1 MIQHY
6 KREMVLWAFYL
17 SFKKSNYIQ
26 MKQLF
31 AILLLLIWSAG
42 CKTKEDKPASE
53 TVKTIVEPVRII
65 AIGRVEPEVKITAI
79 GSEVNGL
86 VKEIYVL
93 AGDSVK
99 KGQLLVEF
107 RHDYEDAKLVQ
118 TNSKVATQN
127 AEIQNIQAQ
136 ITSAKIKSENLKT
149 KYERLQKIFEQ
160 GAETKQNADNAK
172 ADYDQAA
179 KDIDRLNAALQSAQS
194 KLNEI
199 SVDAKVI
206 AIDVERRKV
215 RAPSDGVVLTM
226 DLTEGSA
233 ATTEKPLFDFAPNS
247 ALTVLCEV
255 DELWTNKLKLGQKA
269 VIRTQGTDDKLAEG
283 EVVSLSPYLKKKS
296 LFSDDSS
303 NMEDRRV
310 REVRIRLIGN
320 SSLLINS
327 RVEAVIELE
336 KTN

>member
-1 MIQHY
+1 
-6 KREMVLWAFYL
+6 
-17 SFKKSNYIQ
+17 

-31 AILLLLIWSAG
+31 AILLVLIGFSA
-42 CKTKEDKPASE
+42 CKTKEDKPAAE
-53 TVKTIVEPVRII
+53 PVKTIVEPVRII

-79 GSEVNGL
+79 GSEVNGV
-86 VKEIYVL
+86 VKKIYAF
-93 AGDSVK
+93 AGDSVR

-107 RHDYEDAKLVQ
+107 GHDYEDAKLVQ

-160 GAETKQNADNAK
+160 GAETKQNVDNAK

-199 SVDAKVI
+199 SADAKVT

-215 RAPSDGVVLTM
+215 KAPSDGVVLNM

-255 DELWTNKLKLGQKA
+255 DELWVNKLKLGQKA
-269 VIRTQGTDDKLAEG
+269 VIRTQGTDDKLGDG
-283 EVVSLSPYLKKKS
+283 EVVYLSPYLKKKS
-296 LFSDDSS
+296 LFSDDTS

-310 REVRIRLIGN
+310 REVRIRLTGN
-320 SSLLINS
+320 APLLINS

-336 KTN
+336 KKN

>member
-1 MIQHY
+1 
-6 KREMVLWAFYL
+6 
-17 SFKKSNYIQ
+17 

-31 AILLLLIWSAG
+31 TILLVLVGFAS
-42 CKTKEDKPASE
+42 CKTKDEKPAADS
-53 TVKTIVEPVRII
+53 VKTVVEPVRII

-79 GSEVNGL
+79 GSEVNG
-86 VKEIYVL
+86 VIKRIYVH
-93 AGDSVK
+93 AGDTVK
-99 KGQLLVEF
+99 KGQLLVEYG
-107 RHDYEDAKLVQ
+107 HDYEDAKLVQ
-118 TNSKVATQN
+118 TNSKLATQN

-136 ITSAKIKSENLKT
+136 INSARIKSENLKI
-149 KYERLQKIFEQ
+149 KCERLQKIFEQ

-172 ADYDQAA
+172 ADYDQSA

-199 SVDAKVI
+199 SADAKVM
-206 AIDVERRKV
+206 AIDIDRRKV
-215 RAPSDGVVLTM
+215 KAPSDGVVLTM

-233 ATTEKPLFDFAPNS
+233 ATTEKSLFDFAPNS
-247 ALTVLCEV
+247 ALSVLCEV
-255 DELWTNKLKLGQKA
+255 DEMWVNKLKIGQA
-269 VIRTQGTDDKLAEG
+269 AIIRTQGTDDKLAEG
-283 EVVSLSPYLKKKS
+283 EVVYLSPYLKKKS

-310 REVRIRLIGN
+310 REVRIRLSGN

>member
-1 MIQHY
+1 M
-6 KREMVLWAFYL
+6 
-17 SFKKSNYIQ
+17 KK
-26 MKQLF
+26 LF
-31 AILLLLIWSAG
+31 AILLVLIWSAG
-42 CKTKEDKPASE
+42 CKTKEEKPAAE
-53 TVKTIVEPVRII
+53 PVKVEPVRII
-65 AIGRVEPEVKITAI
+65 AIGRVEPEVKVTAI

-86 VKEIYVL
+86 VKKLYVQ

-107 RHDYEDAKLVQ
+107 SHDYEDAKLTQ
-118 TNSKVATQN
+118 INSKVATQN
-127 AEIQNIQAQ
+127 AEIKNIQAQ
-136 ITSAKIKSENLKT
+136 LTSAKIKSENLKT

-179 KDIDRLNAALQSAQS
+179 KDIDRLNAALQSAES
-194 KLNEI
+194 KLIEI
-199 SVDAKVI
+199 NADAKVT
-206 AIDVERRKV
+206 AVDVERRKV
-215 RAPSDGVVLTM
+215 KAPSDGIVLTM

-255 DELWTNKLKLGQKA
+255 DELWVNNLKIGQKA
-269 VIRTQGTDDKLAEG
+269 TIRTQGTDDKLADG
-283 EVVSLSPYLKKKS
+283 VVVYLSPYLKKKS

-310 REVRIRLIGN
+310 REVRILLSGN

-327 RVEAVIELE
+327 IVEAVIDLV
-336 KTN
+336 NSN